1 MSRYSIY
8 LPIWKNVKYNGILF
22 CISKAQNCFVEGQI
36 RLRGTG
42 ASSSRE
48 GRVEMCLDKVWG
60 TVCGYGWDTADAR
73 VVCRQL
79 GYSAIGMSIMCQC
92 LANICTILVIYLVTT
107 PFIHA
112 YFFP

>member
-8 LPIWKNVKYNGILF
+8 LPIWENVKYNGILF

-92 LANICTILVIYLVTT
+92 LANICTILVI
-107 PFIHA
+107 
-112 YFFP
+112 